1 MRMDKLTNS
10 GNLRLPMK
18 LPTTGIK
25 IKFLRDCCLDK
36 FCKSTLDPVMHV
48 KLRDVNL
55 HGQFK
60 S

>member
-1 MRMDKLTNS
+1 
-10 GNLRLPMK
+10 MK